1 MHAGDTLAIMNS
13 AIFGMVMFMVSM
25 MMVIVVMRVA
35 MIVIAVMMV
44 MVMVMVMV
52 MDVRVSM
59 SMGCR
64 RFAVVDYCLR
74 SAAAYR
80 AHQITSMS
88 LIFNSSP
95 AVIWTR

>member
-13 AIFGMVMFMVSM
+13 AVFGMVMIMVPM
-25 MMVIVVMRVA
+25 MMVVVRVA
-35 MIVIAVMMV
+35 MIVIAVMMMMV
-44 MVMVMVMV
+44 MMMVMVMV
-52 MDVRVSM
+52 VRVSM
-59 SMGCR
+59 SVGCR
-64 RFAVVDYCLR
+64 RFAVVDHCLR

>member
-1 MHAGDTLAIMNS
+1 MHAGNALAVMHR
-13 AIFGMVMFMVSM
+13 AVFGMVMFMVSM
-25 MMVIVVMRVA
+25 MMVVVVVRVA

-44 MVMVMVMV
+44 MVMVMVM
-52 MDVRVSM
+52 DVRVSM
-59 SMGCR
+59 SLGR
-64 RFAVVDYCLR
+64 RRLAVIDHCLR

>member
-1 MHAGDTLAIMNS
+1 
-13 AIFGMVMFMVSM
+13 
-25 MMVIVVMRVA
+25 MRVA
-35 MIVIAVMMV
+35 VIVIGVM
-44 MVMVMVMV
+44 MVMV

-59 SMGCR
+59 ALGR
-64 RFAVVDYCLR
+64 RRLAVVDHCLR
-74 SAAAYR
+74 PAATYR

>member
-1 MHAGDTLAIMNS
+1 MYAGDTLAIMNS
-13 AIFGMVMFMVSM
+13 AVFGMVMIMVPM
-25 MMVIVVMRVA
+25 MMVVVVVRVA

-44 MVMVMVMV
+44 MVMVMVM
-52 MDVRVSM
+52 DVRVSM
-59 SMGCR
+59 SLGRR
-64 RFAVVDYCLR
+64 RFAVVDHCLR